1 MMKVFNELPDFTRA
15 FIWSFV
21 TSFVMSLVR
30 SFMPMLSRLA
40 FSPFIVVVSRPLHLL
55 ALIHHFMTH
64 SLGAL

>member
-1 MMKVFNELPDFTRA
+1 MKMLNEMP
-15 FIWSFV
+15 
-21 TSFVMSLVR
+21 
-30 SFMPMLSRLA
+30 SFMRSVMPVLSRLA

>member
-1 MMKVFNELPDFTRA
+1 
-15 FIWSFV
+15 
-21 TSFVMSLVR
+21 
-30 SFMPMLSRLA
+30 MPVLSRLA